1 MAKKKATKRAPAR
14 AKAKA
19 RPAAKKAA
27 AKKVSPIPP
36 GYTSVTPYL
45 TVNDGAGA
53 LAFYQRAFG
62 AREVM
67 RMAAPGGKIGHA
79 EMRIGNAIVMLSD
92 EFPGVSSQKAPTSLG
107 GTTGSLMLYVPNV
120 DAAFK
125 RATDA
130 GCTSIMAPTDM
141 FWGDRFGKLE
151 DPYGNQWGLA
161 THVKDVPPKQMAEAG
176 QGRDGPDGAG
186 QGSLM
191 RDIHVSRDHRHHQEA
206 LHGGQL
212 ESRPRDAARLRP
224 RPHHRALGRPASR
237 CSRSSSRTRRS
248 PGPSA
253 SAYCQDTGVAVCFV
267 ELGQDV
273 HVTGGGLYDAINEGV
288 RQGYKEGFLR
298 ASMVKSPF
306 DRVNTGDNTP
316 AVIHVDVVPGAELK
330 LAIMAKGGG
339 CENRSK
345 YTMLTPAAGIEGV
358 KDFIIECVKM
368 AGPDACPPLIL
379 GVGVGGTFEKAA
391 LNSKKALFR
400 EVGSPNPD
408 PFLDTLEKELLD
420 RANRLG
426 IGPQGY
432 GGDTT
437 SLGIHVHLVP
447 VPHHVAARRG
457 DDRVPRAPPQGGNA
471 VKTSVRAPALPAQ
484 SCSWGRLGGARREAC
499 DDGRL
504 GGAAPL
510 REQGGDAVTAA
521 PGKIIWTEID
531 EAPAL
536 ATYSLL
542 PIIRKFTGGAGIT
555 HRDGGHLP
563 VRANP
568 RQFPGRPDRRPS
580 ACRTG

>member
-1 MAKKKATKRAPAR
+1 M
-14 AKAKA
+14 
-19 RPAAKKAA
+19 
-27 AKKVSPIPP
+27 
-36 GYTSVTPYL
+36 TPYL

-107 GTTGSLMLYVPNV
+107 GTTGSLMVYVPNV

-141 FWGDRFGKLE
+141 FWGDRFGKLQ

-161 THVKDVPPKQMAEAG
+161 THVKDVPPKQMAEAAKAAMAQMA
-176 QGRDGPDGAG
+176 QGS
-186 QGSLM
+186 GSLM
-191 RDIHVSRDHRHHQEA
+191 RDIHVSAITDTIKKLCMEA
-206 LHGGQL
+206 NWNLGP
-212 ESRPRDAARLRP
+212 EMLRAFD
-224 RPHHRALGRPASR
+224 RALTTE
-237 CSRSSSRTRRS
+237 RSAAGKQVLQILKQNAEIARTKRV
-248 PGPSA
+248 
-253 SAYCQDTGVAVCFV
+253 AYCQDTGVTVCFV

-358 KDFIIECVKM
+358 KDFIIE
-368 AGPDACPPLIL
+368 A
-379 GVGVGGTFEKAA
+379 
-391 LNSKKALFR
+391 
-400 EVGSPNPD
+400 
-408 PFLDTLEKELLD
+408 
-420 RANRLG
+420 
-426 IGPQGY
+426 
-432 GGDTT
+432 
-437 SLGIHVHLVP
+437 
-447 VPHHVAARRG
+447 
-457 DDRVPRAPPQGGNA
+457 
-471 VKTSVRAPALPAQ
+471 
-484 SCSWGRLGGARREAC
+484 
-499 DDGRL
+499 
-504 GGAAPL
+504 
-510 REQGGDAVTAA
+510 
-521 PGKIIWTEID
+521 
-531 EAPAL
+531 
-536 ATYSLL
+536 
-542 PIIRKFTGGAGIT
+542 
-555 HRDGGHLP
+555 
-563 VRANP
+563 
-568 RQFPGRPDRRPS
+568 
-580 ACRTG
+580 